1 MEKNKLKEILNT
13 LSLKEKIAQT
23 VQLNG
28 DLFTDSGVMPTGPL
42 KDLGLPD
49 NFDIHQV
56 GSIYNV
62 NDPEKLRMIQEQA
75 INKSSHGIPLLFM
88 SDIIYGF
95 RTIFPLPLA
104 QAGSYD
110 FDLIQKAAEITAKES
125 YLSGIHC
132 VFSPM
137 LDVVRDPRWGRV
149 MESPGEDIYT
159 GKEYAKSVVT
169 GYQGQ
174 VKDYVSE
181 NHVAACIKHFA
192 AYGAPEAGREYSTV
206 DMSNQRLFNEYLPTY
221 QAAIEAHALL
231 VMTAFNVLNGI
242 PSTGNK
248 WLNRDIL
255 REKFNFSGLLV
266 SDHSATE
273 ELQAHGF
280 TANQEESAKASI
292 EAGVDFDMMTS
303 VYANGLEPL
312 ILSGKVDE
320 ALLDEAVW
328 RILKLKNKL
337 GLFENPFRGLDQENT
352 GEFLTAEAKETAVEL
367 VEKSCVLL
375 KNKENALPL
384 STQQKIAVI
393 GPYGK
398 SKFTLGFWASVSGK
412 AQDTV
417 TLKEGLENNFAKKNL
432 TFATGYNLFDSYESF
447 GPLKT
452 GIEHLNG
459 PIGDEKEL
467 IEEAV
472 EVAGNSDVILLTI
485 GEQFLES
492 GEGASKAKLS
502 LPDKQIRL
510 IKALAQLDKPII
522 GLLYTGR
529 PLVLTEIEPY
539 FSSLLLVWYPGT
551 MGGAGIANLLSGQA
565 SPSAKLTMTFPRS
578 EGQIPIYYAQNTT
591 GRPLNEENKNTR
603 FVSKYSDESNEPL
616 YAFGTGLTYNQVDVK
631 WLENMENL
639 TFTESNQIK
648 LAYQLEN
655 LSNETSHAV
664 VHLYMRDMAA
674 SIVQPFRK
682 LVASQFIKIEPST
695 KEELAVTL
703 TKEDLS
709 FSDNQGEWHFES
721 GKFGF
726 YLVAYGQEEEL
737 IISL

>member
-1 MEKNKLKEILNT
+1 MEENRLKEILST
-13 LSLKEKIAQT
+13 LSLKQKIAQT

-28 DLFTDSGVMPTGPL
+28 DLFTDSGVIPTGPI

-49 NFDIHQV
+49 DFDIHQV
-56 GSIYNV
+56 GSIYNI
-62 NDPEKLRMIQEQA
+62 NDPEKLRKIQEKA
-75 INKSSHGIPLLFM
+75 MKDSPHGIPLLFM

-110 FDLIQKAAEITAKES
+110 FDLIQRAAEFTAKES

-132 VFSPM
+132 IFSPM
-137 LDVVRDPRWGRV
+137 LDLVRDPRWGRV
-149 MESPGEDIYT
+149 MESPGEDVYT
-159 GKEYAKSVVT
+159 GRAFAKSVVT
-169 GYQGQ
+169 GYQGEESHLL
-174 VKDYVSE
+174 SE

-192 AYGAPEAGREYSTV
+192 AYGAPEAGREYNTV
-206 DMSNQRLFNEYLPTY
+206 DMSNQRLFNEYLPVY
-221 QAAIEAHALL
+221 QAAIEANALL

-255 REKFNFSGLLV
+255 REKFKFSGLLV
-266 SDHSATE
+266 SDHSAIE

-280 TANQEESAKASI
+280 TENQRASAKVAI

-312 ILSGKVDE
+312 ILSGEVE
-320 ALLDEAVW
+320 ESLLDEVVW
-328 RILKLKNKL
+328 RILELKNKL
-337 GLFENPFRGLDQENT
+337 GLFENPFRGLDKENT
-352 GEFLTAEAKETAVEL
+352 GEFLTNEAKKTAVEL

-375 KNKENALPL
+375 KNEEDILPL
-384 STQQKIAVI
+384 SAPKKIAVV

-398 SKFTLGFWASVSGK
+398 GKFTLGFWASVSGK

-417 TLKEGLENNFAKKNL
+417 TLKEGLEKNFPKENL
-432 TFATGYNLFDSYESF
+432 SFATGYNLFDSYESF
-447 GPLKT
+447 GPLKA

-459 PIGDEKEL
+459 VIEDDNKL
-467 IEEAV
+467 IEEAL
-472 EVAGNSDVILLTI
+472 EIAKNSDVILLTI

-492 GEGASKAKLS
+492 GEGASKAKLT
-502 LPDKQIRL
+502 LAKKQLRL
-510 IKALAQLDKPII
+510 IKALASLDKPIV

-539 FSSLLLVWYPGT
+539 LSGLLLVWYPGT
-551 MGGAGIANLLSGQA
+551 MGGQGIANLLSGQA

-578 EGQIPIYYAQNTT
+578 EGQIPIYYSQNTT
-591 GRPLNEENKNTR
+591 GRPLDEKNKNFR
-603 FVSKYSDESNEPL
+603 FVSKYTDESNNPL
-616 YAFGTGLTYNQVDVK
+616 YAFGAGLTYTQSEIS
-631 WLENMENL
+631 WLNSAKEVSFDANEQIQL
-639 TFTESNQIK
+639 TYN
-648 LAYQLEN
+648 LEN
-655 LSNETSHAV
+655 LSDQESNTA
-664 VHLYMRDMAA
+664 VHLYMRDMSA

-682 LVASQFIKIEPST
+682 LIASQFIKLKAKT
-695 KEELAVTL
+695 KEKVSVCIS
-703 TKEDLS
+703 KENLS
-709 FSDNQGEWHFES
+709 FYDNEGELHFEA
-721 GKFGF
+721 GEFRF

>member
-1 MEKNKLKEILNT
+1 
-13 LSLKEKIAQT
+13 
-23 VQLNG
+23 
-28 DLFTDSGVMPTGPL
+28 
-42 KDLGLPD
+42 
-49 NFDIHQV
+49 
-56 GSIYNV
+56 
-62 NDPEKLRMIQEQA
+62 
-75 INKSSHGIPLLFM
+75 
-88 SDIIYGF
+88 
-95 RTIFPLPLA
+95 
-104 QAGSYD
+104 
-110 FDLIQKAAEITAKES
+110 
-125 YLSGIHC
+125 
-132 VFSPM
+132 
-137 LDVVRDPRWGRV
+137 
-149 MESPGEDIYT
+149 
-159 GKEYAKSVVT
+159 
-169 GYQGQ
+169 
-174 VKDYVSE
+174 
-181 NHVAACIKHFA
+181 
-192 AYGAPEAGREYSTV
+192 
-206 DMSNQRLFNEYLPTY
+206 
-221 QAAIEAHALL
+221 
-231 VMTAFNVLNGI
+231 
-242 PSTGNK
+242 
-248 WLNRDIL
+248 
-255 REKFNFSGLLV
+255 
-266 SDHSATE
+266 
-273 ELQAHGF
+273 
-280 TANQEESAKASI
+280 
-292 EAGVDFDMMTS
+292 MMTS

-384 STQQKIAVI
+384 SAQQKIAVI

-472 EVAGNSDVILLTI
+472 EVAENSDVILLTI

-502 LPDKQIRL
+502 LP
-510 IKALAQLDKPII
+510 
-522 GLLYTGR
+522 
-529 PLVLTEIEPY
+529 
-539 FSSLLLVWYPGT
+539 VWYPGT

-726 YLVAYGQEEEL
+726 YLVAYGQKEEL